1 MNKAG
6 TINSA
11 SPANAIP
18 GGEITLECEGFTV
31 TADRTHE
38 CLINGEPA
46 AIVGVS
52 SRRVVA
58 IVPERQFDPKG
69 EVTLKSGDDTSEPF
83 PVTLG
88 SKLTSDMHI
97 VANPAVD
104 PNNDTI
110 ILTRSGSRGQ
120 QLPETMFR
128 LEPDGYV
135 HSMNVEVMNP
145 TGVAFDDS
153 GELYVTNRAE
163 GEVYRISDD
172 DEVDSVIGG
181 FGVATG
187 IAFDREG
194 VMYVGDR
201 GGTIYRIPEDGRAET
216 FAVLEPSV
224 AAYHMA
230 FGPDGRLFVTA
241 PGLASYDA
249 VYVIDQDGS
258 VDRYF
263 RGLGRPQGLAFDT
276 EGNLYVA
283 ACYGGRHGIVR
294 IPPGGETAEMF
305 VAGNNVIGLCFTR
318 QGEMIVATN
327 DSVYSLPVGIY
338 GTLLQ

>member
-6 TINSA
+6 RIISA

-18 GGEITLECEGFTV
+18 GGEITLECEEFTL
-31 TADRTHE
+31 TADRTHG

-46 AIVGVS
+46 TIVGAS
-52 SRRVVA
+52 SRRVVV
-58 IVPERQFDPKG
+58 IVPEHQFDPKG
-69 EVTLKSGDDTSEPF
+69 EITLKSGDDTSEAF
-83 PVTLG
+83 PITLG

-120 QLPETMFR
+120 QLPETLFR

-135 HSMNVEVMNP
+135 HSMNVEVLNP
-145 TGVAFDDS
+145 TGLAFDDS

-201 GGTIYRIPEDGRAET
+201 GGTIYRIPADGRAET

-230 FGPDGRLFVTA
+230 FGPDNRLYVTA

-249 VYVIDQDGS
+249 VYMIDADGT
-258 VDRYF
+258 VDNYF

-283 ACYGGRHGIVR
+283 ACHGGRHGIVR
-294 IPPGGETAEMF
+294 IPPGGETAETF

-327 DSVYSLPVGIY
+327 DSVYSLPIGIY
-338 GTLLQ
+338 GTLLE